1 MTKAQAFDI
10 MYIEGK
16 EKGEMN
22 MFKLLVALEIISILF
37 FIFMM
42 FIMTL
47 VFFGVE
53 WAEKI
58 NEKYFE

>member
-1 MTKAQAFDI
+1 
-10 MYIEGK
+10 
-16 EKGEMN
+16 
-22 MFKLLVALEIISILF
+22 MFKLLVALEIILILF